1 MEYLLSSAG
10 CFSIS
15 AVLSYAA
22 VNTILHVTSLWLRI
36 ASSLAVGFLIV
47 LTCLV
52 GIAFLFI
59 STQPVSRYF
68 SVPVALF
75 HFIVEYGAV
84 WFCRRAKNNLE
95 DACKRPREI
104 QEELLG
110 EILRKNKETV
120 YFRDFGLTE
129 VKNMQDLKEMHPLT
143 DYDHYVKYV
152 DRIAKGERNIMLA
165 GLPDRLVITSG
176 TTGKG
181 KRFPVKLVN
190 SPANFLLYG
199 IASESF
205 PHWQPMRPKLFFY
218 CLPTMTKSEGGID
231 VAPVGYIPPK
241 WMNLMVTFTT
251 PKIGLSINTLREAI
265 YVHLLFGMR
274 DKDVGYIM
282 AVFTTAILEAM
293 QLLEKQWIMILQD
306 LSRGSIDLSV
316 NLPSDV
322 RESLTMSLKGG
333 CPERAAELEEEFQK
347 GFDGIMKRIWPNVA
361 FIAAS
366 DILNIR
372 DTLQKTYC
380 KGIPIFTHTFGGSE
394 GVYGSNFDPFSNNV
408 EFVTL
413 LTGTCVFEFILEED
427 MTNKNPK
434 TLFIDQ
440 VEKGKN
446 YELVITQDFG
456 LYRYRVGDVIQITG
470 FHFKC
475 PKMKFM
481 YRSGTLLNMCG
492 EKVSSEVVR
501 GAVRYAVLSNYPEV
515 NFLFHTVAESSLI
528 HGMKMEGLS
537 ESESENAHYIF
548 FLEIDCRSGLDMQF
562 IDTTVL
568 AKTID
573 DSLYQRHTFYRNFK
587 DTKQIN
593 PSSVYL
599 VHPGTFY
606 KLEDYVISNTSA
618 SANQFK
624 MPDKLQT
631 RGAFEVLFK
640 NRVVKVRY

>member
-1 MEYLLSSAG
+1 MVPKKDQAGSKELFRNTKKPTLNSDSMEYLLSSAG

-265 YVHLLFGMR
+265 CVHLLFGMR

-293 QLLEKQWIMILQD
+293 QLLEKQWTMILQD

-347 GFDGIMKRIWPNVA
+347 GFDGNEKNMAQRS
-361 FIAAS
+361 F
-366 DILNIR
+366 
-372 DTLQKTYC
+372 YC
-380 KGIPIFTHTFGGSE
+380 S
-394 GVYGSNFDPFSNNV
+394 
-408 EFVTL
+408 
-413 LTGTCVFEFILEED
+413 
-427 MTNKNPK
+427 
-434 TLFIDQ
+434 Q
-440 VEKGKN
+440 
-446 YELVITQDFG
+446 
-456 LYRYRVGDVIQITG
+456 R
-470 FHFKC
+470 HFK
-475 PKMKFM
+475 
-481 YRSGTLLNMCG
+481 Y
-492 EKVSSEVVR
+492 
-501 GAVRYAVLSNYPEV
+501 
-515 NFLFHTVAESSLI
+515 
-528 HGMKMEGLS
+528 
-537 ESESENAHYIF
+537 
-548 FLEIDCRSGLDMQF
+548 
-562 IDTTVL
+562 
-568 AKTID
+568 
-573 DSLYQRHTFYRNFK
+573 
-587 DTKQIN
+587 
-593 PSSVYL
+593 
-599 VHPGTFY
+599 
-606 KLEDYVISNTSA
+606 
-618 SANQFK
+618 
-624 MPDKLQT
+624 
-631 RGAFEVLFK
+631 
-640 NRVVKVRY
+640 